1 MADITLFYSYSHKD
15 EELQKQLTNHL
26 SSLKRRGIIS
36 EWHDRKISPGKEW
49 EGQIDKHLSQANI
62 ILLLIS
68 SDFLASDYCYGI
80 EMKKA
85 LERHEAKEARVI
97 PVILRPVAWK
107 GLPFEKLQA
116 LPKDAKP
123 VTKWQNIDEAFCD
136 IAEGISRSCTELKK
150 KSIQPTHPI
159 KRDASYPAEDK
170 RTSDKRQN
178 SNHSDIPEKTIR
190 DKELKKTTT
199 ANEVQVYC
207 NRCGANPGG
216 NKVTCLGGYSSH
228 DFVQTDKPV
237 YCSRCGHKP
246 GEPRTTCLGG
256 YSSHNFVKYSGPVY
270 CSRCG
275 TTLDDPKTTCSGGY
289 SSHNYVELP

>member
-159 KRDASYPAEDK
+159 KRGASYPAEDK

-190 DKELKKTTT
+190 DKELKKKT

-207 NRCGANPGG
+207 NRCGAKTGSRS
-216 NKVTCLGGYSSH
+216 TCIGAYSVH
-228 DFVQTDKPV
+228 DFKPYTGQV
-237 YCSRCGHKP
+237 YCSRCGIEAGTRSTCIGAYSVHDFKP
-246 GEPRTTCLGG
+246 YTGQ
-256 YSSHNFVKYSGPVY
+256 VY

-275 TTLDDPKTTCSGGY
+275 IEAGTRSTCVGAY
-289 SSHNYVELP
+289 SVHDFVNY